1 MRLMH
6 EQSEKPLSGEEPAGD
21 AEGEYSHFR
30 CPKGE
35 EGHSI
40 LEHMNQ
46 HHRELTDWALSFL
59 DGAPASTAL
68 DIGCGG
74 GMALSR
80 IAALYPRA
88 QLHGVDLSEEA
99 IRCSAE
105 TNAEAMAEGRLY
117 LQVAS
122 VAELPFPD
130 ERFDLVSAFETYF
143 FWPNLED
150 SVAEAC
156 RTVAPG
162 GTILIVSE
170 SYPNLFFRRINER
183 NRRLYGVNVVENHQM
198 KAMLEAAGMSVETK
212 TKKLRNW
219 VCFIGRKA
227 VISS

>member
-1 MRLMH
+1 MTRIT
-6 EQSEKPLSGEEPAGD
+6 QYGKPE
-21 AEGEYSHFR
+21 
-30 CPKGE
+30 GE
-35 EGHSI
+35 EGREVIRS
-40 LEHMNQ
+40 MNR
-46 HHRELTDWALSFL
+46 HHRKLSEWALSHIT
-59 DGAPASTAL
+59 DGEPSRIL

-74 GMALSR
+74 GMQMSLMADMFPKAYITGLDHSPESVT
-80 IAALYPRA
+80 AA
-88 QLHGVDLSEEA
+88 S
-99 IRCSAE
+99 E
-105 TNAEAMAEGRLY
+105 TNSDLMAYGRCGVMEG
-117 LQVAS
+117 S
-122 VAELPFPD
+122 VERLPFGD
-130 ERFDLVSAFETYF
+130 GQFNLVTAFETYF

-150 SVAEAC
+150 SIAEAC